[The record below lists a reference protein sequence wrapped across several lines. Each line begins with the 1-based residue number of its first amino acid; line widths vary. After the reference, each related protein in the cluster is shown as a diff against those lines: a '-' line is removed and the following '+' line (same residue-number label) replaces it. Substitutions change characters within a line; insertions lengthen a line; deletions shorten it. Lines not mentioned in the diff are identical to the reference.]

1 MRLTSHDLRDL
12 QILKYYRL
20 VRKWACKTYGLTDAD
35 LELLI
40 YLDCKGRFTR
50 QEFIDGTYT
59 MSWDKNR
66 WEKLRRNGWIEAWRH
81 RNRTTIKYS
90 VFKTSFKC
98 SHLISRI
105 YRILL
110 GEEDIPFSKVVNN
123 AEGILDK
130 VITTDKERDEAK
142 LALKSLLLEAEK
154 EAFAKEVEDRKSAR
168 DMYKDDAF
176 IQKVLAT
183 LFTAAY
189 FGLSFMMFKVFVVKE
204 INLGEFEISFI
215 STIFGAMSAKVN
227 TVVDFFFG
235 GSSKKNEQI
244 KK

>member
-1 MRLTSHDLRDL
+1 M
-12 QILKYYRL
+12 IKNL
-20 VRKWACKTYGLTDAD
+20 VGGLFGKIVD
-35 LELLI
+35 
-40 YLDCKGRFTR
+40 
-50 QEFIDGTYT
+50 
-59 MSWDKNR
+59 
-66 WEKLRRNGWIEAWRH
+66 
-81 RNRTTIKYS
+81 
-90 VFKTSFKC
+90 
-98 SHLISRI
+98 
-105 YRILL
+105 
-110 GEEDIPFSKVVNN
+110 N

-142 LALKSLLLEAEK
+142 LALRRVLLEAEA

-189 FGLSFMMFKVFVVKE
+189 FGLSFMMFRYFVMGDIE
-204 INLGEFEISFI
+204 MGEFEISFI

-235 GSSKKNEQI
+235 GSSKKNEQQQNN